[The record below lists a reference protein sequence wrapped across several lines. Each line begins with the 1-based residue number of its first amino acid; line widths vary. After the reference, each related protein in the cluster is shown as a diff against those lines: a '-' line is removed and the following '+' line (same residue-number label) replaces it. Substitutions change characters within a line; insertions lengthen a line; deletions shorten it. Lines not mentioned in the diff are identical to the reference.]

1 MDGPIDDVEGMKVFE
16 GEEQLGGI
24 ESTALLAEAAVALE
38 MMKELAAVDEGQDQV
53 QLLLRLEAWTHV
65 RG

>member
-1 MDGPIDDVEGMKVFE
+1 MKVLE

-53 QLLLRLEAWTHV
+53 QLLLRLEAWTLV